1 MDDELTELVD
11 ARLRLE
17 KPRERRPVVVALELE
32 QPVADLVWI
41 DVRLGRQCRVE
52 GIQEG
57 ALEQSA
63 ELKQRD
69 LALPDRIDVGKAAIA
84 ELEAD
89 VESEVEVVVD
99 EWIDAVDRLLSR
111 LDLNLGERRTG
122 ASRALR
128 LGTEQLAD
136 MPAQMTNGVGERRGR
151 LLGPVDDVTR
161 CAHRQNLGSRRL
173 KS

>member
-1 MDDELTELVD
+1 VLTLRDSPAEAAMRSEVRNWA
-11 ARLRLE
+11 ARE
-17 KPRERRPVVVALELE
+17 
-32 QPVADLVWI
+32 
-41 DVRLGRQCRVE
+41 
-52 GIQEG
+52 
-57 ALEQSA
+57 
-63 ELKQRD
+63 
-69 LALPDRIDVGKAAIA
+69 LPDQLRWRDDFASLLV
-84 ELEAD
+84 
-89 VESEVEVVVD
+89 
-99 EWIDAVDRLLSR
+99 VDRLLSR

-136 MPAQMTNGVGERRGR
+136 MPAQLTDGVGERCGR